1 MSKMKTAVPAR
12 VGEDGM
18 PIAEKITLGWAIM
31 SPGREI
37 NHSYLM
43 FTKTTQEDCIHL
55 CSLDVLG
62 LVSEHYPQCV
72 HELSEG
78 IYVDNM
84 NIGGDTVEETLV
96 LKEQAKE
103 ILNKGSFVLHKWHS
117 NAAELE
123 SDNVEDGE
131 STYAKE
137 TLGTKPLETK
147 LLGLG
152 WNKKRDT
159 LSVSLSKPKV

>member
-1 MSKMKTAVPAR
+1 MSRIKTAVPAR
-12 VGEDGM
+12 IGEDGM
-18 PIAEKITLGWAIM
+18 PIAAKITLVWAIM
-31 SPGREI
+31 SPGREM

-62 LVSEHYPQCV
+62 LVSEHHPQCV

-78 IYVDNM
+78 TYDM

-103 ILNKGSFVLHKWHS
+103 ILNKESFVLHK
-117 NAAELE
+117 
-123 SDNVEDGE
+123 
-131 STYAKE
+131 
-137 TLGTKPLETK
+137 
-147 LLGLG
+147 
-152 WNKKRDT
+152 
-159 LSVSLSKPKV
+159 